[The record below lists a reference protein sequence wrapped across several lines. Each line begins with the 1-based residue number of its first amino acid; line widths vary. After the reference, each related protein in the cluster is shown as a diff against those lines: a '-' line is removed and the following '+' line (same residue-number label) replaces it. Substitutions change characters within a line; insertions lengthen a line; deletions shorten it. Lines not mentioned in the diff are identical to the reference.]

1 MPTSAR
7 SIPLVPTGD
16 SAVSA
21 EFGGLPA
28 LSPPGGGGV
37 EKSRGPAWRSAIGAL
52 AFALLLWPG
61 AVWAQPAA
69 EDETEAEA
77 QEERD
82 EPEGVEEI
90 VVTGSRIRRDTFT
103 SALPITVITAERSTL
118 AGLADTADILQS
130 SSLASG
136 VQIDN
141 TFGGFIVSGGPGANT
156 FGLRGLGPERTLVL
170 VNGRR
175 FTPAGVRGQVNSVDL
190 NSIPRVAIARFE
202 ILKDG
207 ASSVYGADAVAGV
220 VNIITRKQ
228 FDELSINVRRFDK
241 ETDAGDFSLSWG
253 KTGDRGY
260 VDFALEYS
268 NQSAIKRS
276 EREWAHCNHRPLTDG
291 GAFPSIFPDTSG
303 GQVAGQRCF
312 GTVYGTVFVGLGG
325 LGNRFFGFNPQGN
338 FGSANLPFSEPFVRG
353 ADGRFRVNVGNLAY
367 RDDSNSF
374 NQDLIPQES
383 LIQLY
388 GDGERDFD
396 LDRVGWLGPVGD
408 FLGTVTGNFE
418 LYYSRRGNNITGAY
432 RPFFPEVS
440 TQNPTAMQLGEE
452 LLRYRQQVLSAIA
465 APGDP
470 APALGTLENDLPTI
484 EPNLIAY
491 ELLSPKTNVEVST
504 YAIRGGFGGDLGRF
518 HWEFT
523 GGYSIS
529 RGKWTYET
537 WLKDRVA
544 RALSSERNADG
555 SLSCILDRTQLT
567 AAAERESAVVDRI
580 LREGEDPNC
589 VAVDLFSED
598 AMLNGRLPANA
609 RDYLTEWVG
618 VKTDYNLATL
628 DLEVEGALFD
638 MPFGG
643 GEVRGVFGVS
653 WRSRDLD
660 DIPPRT
666 ALEDNQWGFASGN
679 RTKGDDTVQEAY
691 AEIEFPLLA
700 GFAIGGF
707 SVAEE
712 LTFNA
717 SGRYTDQSSYGS
729 DTTYRALLTWAVNP
743 IVRFRAAFG
752 TSFRAPSLYQF
763 HLAQNTGFVA
773 GGADP
778 CDGFNTD
785 IPGSVAYDNCQ
796 DLVDRGVI
804 DPDFASSGLLV
815 ISGGNPDLKAET
827 SESLTVGLVLTP
839 DLASWLPALGLDLS
853 LAVDFYDI
861 QIEEAIDELGAGTI
875 LTRCYASVGLTAP
888 ECSLIG
894 PRDSTSG
901 EISSISTN
909 FINIAEERSSGF
921 DITLRTEREF
931 SFGELRVDLQ
941 GSRIIS
947 TAENLTGDNLQEYKG
962 HHAYPRWRGE
972 ADFSFERKAWRVNWS
987 INYIGRTRE
996 DPVWCLNGCTQGRD
1010 APNPGAPNPN
1020 PGAVNLHTASAAFF
1034 HDAWVTYRDPRE
1046 RFLVSAGIRN
1056 IFNETPPDLGWA
1068 PFGPAEFA
1076 TISYNIPIGSGYDIH
1091 GRRAYVTL
1099 RYVF

>member
-1 MPTSAR
+1 MEESR
-7 SIPLVPTGD
+7 SG
-16 SAVSA
+16 
-21 EFGGLPA
+21 
-28 LSPPGGGGV
+28 
-37 EKSRGPAWRSAIGAL
+37 AWRSAIGAL
-52 AFALLLWPG
+52 ALALLLWPG
-61 AVWAQPAA
+61 AAWAQPAA
-69 EDETEAEA
+69 DDEAEAEA

-90 VVTGSRIRRDTFT
+90 VVTGSRIRRDAFT
-103 SALPITVITAERSTL
+103 SALPITVITAERATL

-136 VQIDN
+136 TQIDN

-156 FGLRGLGPERTLVL
+156 FGLRGLGPTRTLVL

-175 FTPAGVRGQVNSVDL
+175 FTPAGVRGQVSSVDL

-228 FDELSINVRRFDK
+228 FDELSISVRRFDK
-241 ETDAGDFSLSWG
+241 ERDASDISLSWG

-260 VDFALEYS
+260 MDFALEYS

-276 EREWAHCNHRPLTDG
+276 ERDWAHCNHRTHTDG
-291 GAFPSIFPDTSG
+291 GAFPSIFPGTSG
-303 GQVAGQRCF
+303 GRVSGERCF
-312 GTVYGTVFVGLGG
+312 GTVYGTVFAGLGG
-325 LGNRFFGFNPQGN
+325 RLGNRFFGFNPQGS
-338 FGSANLPFSEPFVRG
+338 FGSANLPFSEPFVQI
-353 ADGRFRVNVGNLAY
+353 APGRFAVNVGNLAY
-367 RDDSNSF
+367 RDDRDWF
-374 NQDLIPQES
+374 NADLIPQES
-383 LIQLY
+383 LIQFY

-408 FLGTVTGNFE
+408 FFGTVTGNFE
-418 LYYSRRGNNITGAY
+418 LYYSRRGNNRTGGY
-432 RPFFPEVS
+432 RPFFPDVS
-440 TQNPTAMQLGEE
+440 TRNPTAMQLGEE
-452 LLRYRQQVLSAIA
+452 ILRYRQQLLIALSD
-465 APGDP
+465 PGDP
-470 APALGTLENDLPTI
+470 TPALGTLENDLPTL
-484 EPNLIAY
+484 EPNVIAY
-491 ELLSPKTNVEVST
+491 ELLSPQTRAEVST

-518 HWEFT
+518 HWEFI
-523 GGYSIS
+523 GGYSFS
-529 RGKWTYET
+529 RGSWTYET

-544 RALSSERNADG
+544 RSLSAERNADG
-555 SLSCILDRTQLT
+555 SLSCVLDRTQLT
-567 AAAERESAVVDRI
+567 AAAERESAVVNRI
-580 LREGEDPNC
+580 LSEGEDPNC

-609 RDYLTEWVG
+609 RDYLADWVR
-618 VKTDYNLATL
+618 VRTSYDLATL
-628 DLEVEGALFD
+628 DLEIEGALFD

-643 GEVRGVFGVS
+643 GEVRGVFGLT
-653 WRSRDLD
+653 WRSRALD

-691 AEIEFPLLA
+691 AEIEFPLLE
-700 GFAIGGF
+700 GFAIGGI

-729 DTTYRALLTWAVNP
+729 DTTFRGLLTWAINP
-743 IVRFRAAFG
+743 IVRLRAAFG

-778 CDGFNTD
+778 CDSFDTD

-804 DPDFASSGLLV
+804 DPDFSSSGLLV

-839 DLASWLPALGLDLS
+839 DLAGWLPALGLDLS

-861 QIEEAIDELGAGTI
+861 QIEEAIDELSAGVI
-875 LTRCYASVGLTAP
+875 LNRCYASVGLTAP

-894 PRDSTSG
+894 PRDAMSG
-901 EISSISTN
+901 EITRINSN

-931 SFGELRVDLQ
+931 SFGELSVDMQ

-972 ADFSFERKAWRVNWS
+972 ADISFERKAWRVNWS
-987 INYIGRTRE
+987 INYIGHTSE
-996 DPVWCLNGCTQGRD
+996 DPVWCRNGCTQGRN

-1020 PGAVNLHTASAAFF
+1020 PGATNLHTASAAFF
-1034 HDAWVTYRDPRE
+1034 HNAWVTYRDPQE
-1046 RFLVSAGIRN
+1046 RFLVSAGVRN
-1056 IFNETPPDLGWA
+1056 LFNETPPVLGWA

-1076 TISYNIPIGSGYDIH
+1076 TVSYNIPIGSGYDAH
-1091 GRRAYVTL
+1091 GRRAYVNL
-1099 RYVF
+1099 LYSF